1 MAKDTFDSWEK
12 FLNPKKLKDI
22 LIRASIYL
30 SAYELLKTS
39 IIDHLTGFFASE
51 WKFNEKTGEIETIQ
65 SESYK
70 EKVRSLYPKDD
81 FHSCCL
87 WFFDNKAIDKEDL
100 DSIQKIRR
108 HRNTIAH
115 ELPKFLGSIN
125 YEVDRSLL
133 KKIIEIIRK
142 VDTWWVKEVEVSTNP
157 DFDHMNYDEINWDEV
172 LSGNMIM
179 INFLSSIYEGDDTFL
194 NSFHKEFIERW
205 SKLKG

>member
-12 FLNPKKLKDI
+12 FLNPKKLKDS

-39 IIDHLTGFFASE
+39 ITDHLTGFFASE

-70 EKVRSLYPKDD
+70 EKVRSLYPKDE

-87 WFFDNKAIDKEDL
+87 WFFDNKAIDKENL

-125 YEVDRSLL
+125 YEVDRNLL
-133 KKIIEIIRK
+133 KKTIEIIRK
-142 VDTWWVKEVEVSTNP
+142 VDAWWIKEIEVPINP
-157 DFDHMNYDEINWDEV
+157 DFDHMNYDEINWAEV
-172 LSGNMIM
+172 LSGNMILM
-179 INFLSSIYEGDDTFL
+179 SFLSSIYEGDDTFL
-194 NSFHKEFIERW
+194 NSFHNEFIERW
-205 SKLKG
+205 CKLKR

>member
-12 FLNPKKLKDI
+12 FVNPKKLKDS

-70 EKVRSLYPKDD
+70 KEVRSLYPKDE

-87 WFFDNKAIDKEDL
+87 WFFENKAIGKADL
-100 DSIQKIRR
+100 DAIPKIRK
-108 HRNTIAH
+108 HRNSIAH
-115 ELPKFLGSIN
+115 ELPKFLGSAN
-125 YEVDRSLL
+125 YEVDKHLL
-133 KKIIEIIRK
+133 DKTIEIIRK
-142 VDTWWVKEVEVSTNP
+142 VDTWWIKEIEVPTNP

-172 LSGNMIM
+172 LSGNMILM
-179 INFLSSIYEGDDTFL
+179 SFLSSIYEGDDTFL
-194 NSFHKEFIERW
+194 KLFHKEFIEKW
-205 SKLKG
+205 NKLKC